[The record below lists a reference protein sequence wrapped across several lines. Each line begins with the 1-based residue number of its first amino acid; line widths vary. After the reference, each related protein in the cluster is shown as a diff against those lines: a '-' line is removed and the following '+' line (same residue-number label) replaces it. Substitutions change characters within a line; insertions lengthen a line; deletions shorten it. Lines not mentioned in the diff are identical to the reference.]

1 MNAMADLRRMLCR
14 LALALVLPAAC
25 LQSVAAA
32 ADDPVI
38 IVNTGVEEQAIP
50 LVTVRTIFSMRL
62 SHWRS
67 GTPIRVFILPDDHP
81 VHVRFSKQIL
91 GMYPYQLRW
100 AWDRLVFS
108 GTGQAPI
115 LVSSEEEMKRRVAN
129 TPGAIGYLT
138 GSKTDE
144 MVKVTS
150 IE

>member
-1 MNAMADLRRMLCR
+1 MAELRRTLGP
-14 LALALVLPAAC
+14 LALAFMLLAVCLHPA
-25 LQSVAAA
+25 AAA

-38 IVNTGVEEQAIP
+38 IVNTGVEEQSIP

-62 SHWRS
+62 SHWKS
-67 GTPIRVFILPDDHP
+67 GAPIRVFILPDDHP

-115 LVSSEEEMKRRVAN
+115 QVATEEEMKRRVAN